1 DRQMVELIK
10 SYLVSGIKLGRV
22 KPDIDPELMSNVI
35 GGGFMRMAYYYGV
48 TGRGSKTEE
57 FEQLTENFVNA
68 FAYGIFLE
76 KS

>member
-1 DRQMVELIK
+1 
-10 SYLVSGIKLGRV
+10 
-22 KPDIDPELMSNVI
+22 MSNVI

-57 FEQLTENFVNA
+57 FEKLTENFVNA

-76 KS
+76 KP